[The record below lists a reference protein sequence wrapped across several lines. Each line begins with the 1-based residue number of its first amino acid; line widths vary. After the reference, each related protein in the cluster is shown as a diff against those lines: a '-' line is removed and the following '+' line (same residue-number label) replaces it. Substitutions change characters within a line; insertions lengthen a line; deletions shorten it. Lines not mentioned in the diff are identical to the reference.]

1 MVLCQH
7 LSFKSVLVLPDKETT
22 ASFAYEVCCSNIGL
36 RSQVVFF
43 LEETICFSCHS
54 SDKGF
59 VIGKNM
65 KYTLF

>member
-1 MVLCQH
+1 MLI
-7 LSFKSVLVLPDKETT
+7 LPGKEET
-22 ASFAYEVCCSNIGL
+22 ASFAYEVCCYKIGL
-36 RSQVVFF
+36 GSQVVFF
-43 LEETICFSCHS
+43 LEETISHS